1 MYNPH
6 TMYLIGKE
14 REAEFIRQAEQR
26 RQAKLAKKEDSQIDF
41 GIVIGIA
48 ARVAILITLA
58 IVVNVSG

>member
-26 RQAKLAKKEDSQIDF
+26 RQAKLVKEGEGQFEI
-41 GIVIGIA
+41 GVVLGIA
-48 ARVAILITLA
+48 VRLAILVSLIL
-58 IVVNVSG
+58 VVNVSG